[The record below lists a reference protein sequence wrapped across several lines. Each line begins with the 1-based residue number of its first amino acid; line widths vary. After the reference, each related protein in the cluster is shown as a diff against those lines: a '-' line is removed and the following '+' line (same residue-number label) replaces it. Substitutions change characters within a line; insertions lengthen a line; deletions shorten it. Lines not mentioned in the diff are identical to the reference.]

1 MHLKLFAISN
11 TFCIVIKIVG
21 HTYLELLIIVIA
33 RSVYGYNQSMP
44 VSAGGR
50 RRKHRDRSHQLP
62 VHEANRET
70 ATEPVGHRGPAAKT
84 QLLETVRLQRRLLL
98 RQIEIQPA
106 SPTTALLFFRF
117 LLSSSSSSFSFLPFF
132 LSSFLSRVCPCV
144 NRFHVQCLASK

>member
-1 MHLKLFAISN
+1 MN
-11 TFCIVIKIVG
+11 
-21 HTYLELLIIVIA
+21 
-33 RSVYGYNQSMP
+33 NQSMP